1 MYDMT
6 IADVAAQYIAS
17 LDPQERAIQQP
28 EILRIVR
35 WFGLDRPFSSF
46 GGLDVEKYQA
56 QVEAEGAQP
65 AQRLVPFKALLT
77 FAKSKGY
84 LDKNLAKFVRVP
96 RTKKKDQD
104 ARSEAVVPE
113 TVSLS
118 AEGYAK
124 LREELDHLVKVERVK
139 VAQDLYNARL
149 DKDIRENAG
158 YDAAKQHQGLVE
170 ARIRELEAV
179 LGHAEVTDNGAHRER
194 AGIGSRVVV
203 CDLARN
209 RQHTY
214 MLVDSREANA
224 REAKISIASPVGKAL
239 LDRAPGEEVE
249 VVTPG
254 GKLRYRIERIES

>member
-1 MYDMT
+1 MSDMT

-17 LDPQERAIQQP
+17 LEPEERNIQQP

-35 WFGLDRPFSSF
+35 WFGADRPFSSF

-56 QVEAEGAQP
+56 QVEAEGAQLS
-65 AQRLVPFKALLT
+65 QRLTPLKAFLA
-77 FAKSKGY
+77 FAREKGY
-84 LDKNLAKFVRVP
+84 LNKNLAKFVRIP
-96 RTKKKDQD
+96 RGRKARETK
-104 ARSEAVVPE
+104 SEIIVPE

-118 AEGYAK
+118 AGGYAR
-124 LREELDHLVKVERVK
+124 LREELDYLIKVERVK

-170 ARIRELEAV
+170 ARIRELEAS
-179 LGHAEVTDNGAHRER
+179 LAHAEVTENGGNHER
-194 AGIGSRVVV
+194 TVIGSRVVV
-203 CDLARN
+203 CDVARN
-209 RQHTY
+209 REYTY
-214 MLVDSREANA
+214 TLVDSREANA

-249 VVTPG
+249 IITPG
-254 GKLRYRIERIES
+254 GQLRYRIERIES